1 MATLERKHYYKVSRN
16 GTYLGLLPN
25 VVSPF
30 TYDQDI
36 NTGSSETVIEVMKSL
51 DSAFEDVLNLET
63 EAGDPITTEDN
74 QNLTTERSEEYIGEK
89 DSGFIIANGN
99 DIEVYEYS
107 DDDPNGVLVFS
118 GYISNWKNTVGFG
131 DKTEITVISNGKDLD
146 DYVYGNSAFTLQTS
160 QTTTD
165 DFFDFAPAGSTGRYV
180 SVGGKAID
188 IMTQSFSG
196 LSYTLSKLSFEL
208 ARGTNSGG
216 IPSSVTVTMKL
227 YEGSIGSGTLL
238 DTVTATV
245 STAYPTFTYTD
256 FVLNTPIALNS
267 STTYHVRLTTS
278 DYTSA
283 KVNSAGGYAGGEHQ
297 FYVTSAGWSGSI
309 GYDMTF
315 KLYSGS
321 ILVDAA
327 FTSTDPSVM
336 IKNALDDG
344 YGGLVTYTGSSIDL
358 TGLSITYT
366 FKLATVLEI
375 IKKAL
380 ELAPS
385 GWYWFVD
392 PATQILTFKATPTT
406 PTHLFTLH
414 KEVEKLEFESSIEH
428 IKNVV
433 YFSGG
438 PTAGVNLLKLY
449 TDSDSLAINRRGLV
463 RLADNRVTVAA
474 TAQTLS
480 ESLMDENSDE
490 EFLSTATI
498 LAEKY
503 DIDSIQLGDTV
514 AFQSF
519 GNFIDRQVLQIT
531 KIKRGGDYV
540 TLTLGK
546 LKLKTSTYVEQ
557 IKRDLENQQTLDNP
571 NTPS

>member
-1 MATLERKHYYKVSRN
+1 MYRDGN
-16 GTYLGLLPN
+16 FLGLLPN

-30 TYDQDI
+30 TYAQDI
-36 NTGSSETVIEVMKSL
+36 NTGSTETVIEVNRTL

-63 EAGDPITTEDN
+63 EAGDPIQTEDN
-74 QNLTTERSEEYIGEK
+74 QNITTERSEEYIGEK
-89 DSGFIIANGN
+89 DSGFLIANGN
-99 DIEVYEYS
+99 DVEVYEYS

-118 GYISNWKNTVGFG
+118 GYISGWKNTVGFG
-131 DKTEITVISNGKDLD
+131 DKTEITCISHGKDLD

-165 DFFDFAPAGSTGRYV
+165 GFFDFAPAGSTGRYV

-188 IMTQSFSG
+188 IMAQSFTG
-196 LSYTLSKLSFEL
+196 LGYTLSKLSFEL
-208 ARGTNSGG
+208 ARGTYTGG

-227 YEGSIGSGTLL
+227 YQGAIGSGTLL
-238 DTVTATV
+238 DTVTANPATG
-245 STAYPTFTYTD
+245 YPTFSFTD
-256 FVLNTPIALNS
+256 FTLNTPVTLVSGN
-267 STTYHVRLTTS
+267 TYHVRLSAS

-297 FYVTSAGWSGSI
+297 FHVASAGGWSGSI

-315 KLYSGS
+315 KLYTGS
-321 ILVDAA
+321 ILTDAA
-327 FTSTDPSVM
+327 FTSTDPSNM

-344 YGGLVTYTGSSIDL
+344 YGGLVNYTGSSIDL

-366 FKLATVLEI
+366 FRLATVLEI

-380 ELAPS
+380 ELAPP
-385 GWYWFVD
+385 GWYWYVD
-392 PATQILTFKATPTT
+392 PATQVLTFKDTSATPT
-406 PTHLFTLH
+406 HRFTLH
-414 KEVEKLEFESSIEH
+414 KELEKLEIESTIEY

-438 PTAGVNLLKLY
+438 PTSGVNLLKLY
-449 TDSDSLAINRRGLV
+449 TDTDSLAINKRGLA
-463 RLADNRVTVAA
+463 RLADNRVTLAA
-474 TAQTLS
+474 TAQALS
-480 ESLMDENSDE
+480 ESLMEENSDE

-498 LAEKY
+498 TAEKY
-503 DIDSIQLGDTV
+503 DIDTINLGDTV

-519 GNFIDRQVLQIT
+519 GNFVDRLILQVT

-540 TLTLGK
+540 DITLGK
-546 LKLKTSTYVEQ
+546 LKLKSSTYVEKL
-557 IKRDLENQQTLDNP
+557 KRDLENQQTLENP